1 MYEMQEI
8 EFKIMFSRKCNV
20 KQENTDRQLEEMRK
34 LAGDTKE
41 AFTKETIK
49 DKQKE
54 QKPCSQHSKCK
65 ESI

>member
-1 MYEMQEI
+1 MQEI

-41 AFTKETIK
+41 AFTKETNN
-49 DKQKE
+49 
-54 QKPCSQHSKCK
+54 
-65 ESI
+65 